1 MGPTRQVPRPGPH
14 GARRADGREQE
25 INTLVGFGLVDE
37 GVQVR
42 HCRQPV
48 SLSMGKRSPKIRR
61 SRIDLGRPSV
71 QDQVMR
77 GGAGGGV
84 CATVQREG
92 GGLVWAAGDVLHGE
106 KVSWDKSARAG
117 EPQES
122 FATSVTSVTAARQT
136 GRQIEKETVEKADNR
151 A

>member
-1 MGPTRQVPRPGPH
+1 MGVSRRSTRF
-14 GARRADGREQE
+14 
-25 INTLVGFGLVDE
+25 VGFGLAGE

-84 CATVQREG
+84 CATVQREMFYMAKRYRG
-92 GGLVWAAGDVLHGE
+92 INPPE
-106 KVSWDKSARAG
+106 R
-117 EPQES
+117 E
-122 FATSVTSVTAARQT
+122 
-136 GRQIEKETVEKADNR
+136 NR
-151 A
+151 RSHSQQA